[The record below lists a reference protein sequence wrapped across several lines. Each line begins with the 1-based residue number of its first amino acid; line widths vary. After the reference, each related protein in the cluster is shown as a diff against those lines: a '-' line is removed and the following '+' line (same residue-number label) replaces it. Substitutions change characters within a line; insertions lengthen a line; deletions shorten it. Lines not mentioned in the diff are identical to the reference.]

1 MTAQNVLLKHV
12 VEYHALVVI
21 SVVPAAIEI
30 GSRGGTIVTELTS
43 DLRVPAAQ
51 YVRMSTEH
59 QRYSLENQAAA
70 IAEYAAQRGYAIVQT
85 YADAGKSG
93 LSLKGRDGL
102 QQLLAD
108 VVTGQHS
115 YSAILV
121 LDVSRWGRF
130 QDSDQSAHYEF
141 ICRDAGVAV
150 EYCGEPFENDG
161 SMVSMIVKNLK
172 RVMAGE
178 YSRELSTKV
187 SRAQTQQARLGFRQG
202 GGVLYGIRR
211 LLVSED
217 GEHRFLLGP
226 GEQKGLSTDRV
237 VFVPGPPDEITTV
250 RRIFRMFVSQ
260 HLTTTV
266 IARKL
271 NVEGVPA
278 TNGQAWTQ
286 TRVRTLLT
294 SELMVGYYVYNVRT
308 RRMKG
313 PSRPNPP
320 DLWIRTRV
328 MDPIVDTKR
337 FAKVQQE
344 MRRKVGNAY
353 AKTDMID
360 RLRRLFR
367 EKGKLSQ
374 GIIDACSYTASS
386 SSYVNHF
393 GSLVASY
400 ELVGYKCLWQQGLR
414 YTDDYLIDGIR
425 RLHAEFG
432 YVTAKMIN
440 ADPDLP
446 VARVFTFRFGSLIR
460 AYALAGFPSTVYES
474 VRAGMKRAT
483 AQPHSKFK
491 WGFTNDQ
498 LLDGLRRLH
507 ANFGYITSS
516 LINSDPDLPAA
527 GVFRSRFGSILQA
540 YALAG
545 FPTTRSESRS
555 AARKRARELLEAA
568 ERQSKRK

>member
-1 MTAQNVLLKHV
+1 M
-12 VEYHALVVI
+12 
-21 SVVPAAIEI
+21 
-30 GSRGGTIVTELTS
+30 TELSS
-43 DLRVPAAQ
+43 DLRIPAAQ
-51 YVRMSTEH
+51 YIRMSSEH
-59 QRYSLENQAAA
+59 QRYSLENQMAA
-70 IAEYAAQRGYAIVQT
+70 IAEYAERRGFAIVDT

-93 LSLKGRDGL
+93 LTLKGRDGL
-102 QQLLAD
+102 KQLLAD
-108 VVTGQHS
+108 VVTGQHT
-115 YSAILV
+115 YSAVLV

-130 QDSDQSAHYEF
+130 QDTDQSAHYEF

-187 SRAQTQQARLGFRQG
+187 SRAKTQQARLGFRQG
-202 GGVLYGIRR
+202 GGVLYGVRR

-217 GEHRFLLGP
+217 GEHRFLLGL

-260 HLTTTV
+260 HRTTTT
-266 IARKL
+266 IAWKL
-271 NVEGVPA
+271 NLEGVPS
-278 TNGQAWTQ
+278 THGQPWTQ
-286 TRVRTLLT
+286 RRVRTLLT
-294 SELMVGYYVYNVRT
+294 SELMIGYYVYNVRT
-308 RRMKG
+308 RRLKG
-313 PSRPNPP
+313 PSRRNPP

-328 MDPIVDTKR
+328 MDPIVDPKQ

-374 GIIDACSYTASS
+374 GILDACSYTASS

-393 GSLVASY
+393 GSLVAAY

-425 RLHAEFG
+425 RLHTKFG

-446 VARVFTFRFGSLIR
+446 VARVLTFRFGSLMR
-460 AYALAGFPSTVYES
+460 AYARAGFPSTISES

-483 AQPHSKFK
+483 AHPHCKFK
-491 WGFTNDQ
+491 WRLTNDQ

-507 ANFGYITSS
+507 ANFGYITSA
-516 LINSDPDLPAA
+516 LINADSDLPAA
-527 GVFRSRFGSILQA
+527 GVFRSRFGSMLQA
-540 YALAG
+540 YGLAG

-555 AARKRARELLEAA
+555 AALKRARALLEASEPLPNGEQA
-568 ERQSKRK
+568 V